1 MHVSP
6 RLSVS
11 LLFACTLLA
20 ACENSR
26 TPAPVDRS
34 ADRALPDPMDVIYAL
49 PPEAQPYGLDVYGAH
64 CASCHGALGQGVD
77 GNPALRGLT
86 AAAMMQRLQ
95 DYRAGTVAGRTGR
108 RHDRGRGRSQRCGTC
123 RGVALRRRMSGATP
137 AAPRLFVS

>member
-64 CASCHGALGQGVD
+64 CASCHGALGQGVA
-77 GNPALRGLT
+77 GKPAVRGLT

-95 DYRAGTVAGRTGR
+95 DYRAGTVQGAQAAGMTEA
-108 RHDRGRGRSQRCGTC
+108 
-123 RGVALRRRMSGATP
+123 VAGLSDAEL
-137 AAPRLFVS
+137 AAVSRYAGE

>member
-95 DYRAGTVAGRTGR
+95 DYRAGTVQGAQAAGMTEA
-108 RHDRGRGRSQRCGTC
+108 
-123 RGVALRRRMSGATP
+123 VAGLSDAEL
-137 AAPRLFVS
+137 AAVSRYAGE